1 MNKLLLTILTLFV
14 AITFWSCDN
23 SQKDKTKS
31 FFEGHLLNTKDSL
44 VVLYFN
50 EKPIDTAVIN
60 QDNSFT
66 FIFNDKNRNLYNF
79 SVDGQYKYLFIE
91 PGDSIVMYANML
103 NFNDTLSFSGKGAS
117 INNFIASQFY
127 QFENSPLNLRELH
140 LMEPKDFKRKID
152 SLKKIKSGELEKLF
166 EVNPTLSEK
175 AKTIAIVSATA
186 FLDKELEVYPF
197 LHQRQTLLD
206 ITNVI
211 PEDFYSYR
219 DSIDYNNSLLQYY
232 RPYYSY
238 MVMFVNNVAF
248 LEYKK
253 NNTPEDSSFDINK
266 VEDFHFNKL
275 DIIDSV
281 FAKGSLRDNIYRNA
295 AYAYLFNIQD
305 EENNKKYIK
314 AFEKYNKNSN
324 HKDELSKVF
333 DNIISLQKGKTPPN
347 IELIDT
353 KGNTTSLQKIL
364 KPQISVFYFWST
376 NQVDFSGY
384 IHNRVLQ
391 LKDLYPEVHFIGINI
406 GQDEELWLKGLPGF
420 KIDDNTEQYSS
431 KNFKDLSQKL
441 LIYNLNKSLVIDKNG
456 KIITAFENIFSPEME
471 NILSESTEN

>member
-1 MNKLLLTILTLFV
+1 
-14 AITFWSCDN
+14 
-23 SQKDKTKS
+23 
-31 FFEGHLLNTKDSL
+31 
-44 VVLYFN
+44 
-50 EKPIDTAVIN
+50 
-60 QDNSFT
+60 
-66 FIFNDKNRNLYNF
+66 
-79 SVDGQYKYLFIE
+79 
-91 PGDSIVMYANML
+91 
-103 NFNDTLSFSGKGAS
+103 
-117 INNFIASQFY
+117 
-127 QFENSPLNLRELH
+127 
-140 LMEPKDFKRKID
+140 
-152 SLKKIKSGELEKLF
+152 
-166 EVNPTLSEK
+166 
-175 AKTIAIVSATA
+175 
-186 FLDKELEVYPF
+186 
-197 LHQRQTLLD
+197 
-206 ITNVI
+206 
-211 PEDFYSYR
+211 
-219 DSIDYNNSLLQYY
+219 
-232 RPYYSY
+232 
-238 MVMFVNNVAF
+238 MFVNNVAF